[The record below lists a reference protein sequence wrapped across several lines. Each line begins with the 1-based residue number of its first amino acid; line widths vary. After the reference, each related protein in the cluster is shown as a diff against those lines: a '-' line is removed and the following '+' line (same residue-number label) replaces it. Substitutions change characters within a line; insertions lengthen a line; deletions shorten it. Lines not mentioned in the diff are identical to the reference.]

1 MKRII
6 KLTESDLARIVK
18 RVLRE
23 QNEKPEDTP
32 TQEVGPVSVTANRLD
47 VIKGKTANFYLKN
60 DKTKPALPQVE
71 ITNYSIKGDQL
82 IIDGIDDEV
91 GTVRLKYR
99 CGNPDDFFNLEYVRY
114 NGPFLQDIDDFFSK
128 YALFGIAKNDWWR
141 KLLISYVKKYIRQ
154 EDKKSVQAATQK
166 ILDENRNPIVYPPV
180 EASKS
185 GKTFME
191 VIKSGFCSP
200 GGRTKA
206 DFASTRGG
214 MDKGIA

>member
-6 KLTESDLARIVK
+6 RLTESDLTRIVR

-23 QNEKPEDTP
+23 QNEAPE
-32 TQEVGPVSVTANRLD
+32 QQVGPEVTIAKRRLD
-47 VIKGKTANFYLKN
+47 IIGKTANFYLKN
-60 DKTKPALPQVE
+60 DRTKPVLPQVE
-71 ITNYSIKGDQL
+71 ITDYSTKGDQL

-114 NGPFLQDIDDFFSK
+114 NGPFRKDIGDFLSR
-128 YALFGIAKNDWWR
+128 YALFGIAKNDWWH
-141 KLLISYVKKYIRQ
+141 KLKANYVKKYVRQ
-154 EDKKSVQAATQK
+154 EDRKAVNDAISK
-166 ILDENRNPIVYPPV
+166 INNENRKPIVYPPV
-180 EASKS
+180 EPSKS

-191 VIKSGFCSP
+191 AIKSFCSP

-206 DFASTRGG
+206 DFASNQGG
-214 MDKGIA
+214 MDKGMA